1 MLLATLLC
9 AQAKP
14 DDKVQASR
22 EKVSKALQDDA
33 SYEAAWAD
41 YVAEFGAGNVMNLV
55 AGPKTKD
62 LPEPA
67 RAAAYKNN
75 FKAALREM
83 DKLNKQA
90 ERDGDDVAF
99 GINSHAH
106 LSAEEFAALRATG
119 VRTAARRRAPRRAGA
134 ESAAAASPAAEA
146 AETAAALTSGG
157 RKLQQT
163 CSTSSGQVA
172 YTLGST
178 IAPAAVNWVSN
189 GFVTPIRN
197 QGQCGSCVAF
207 ATTVL
212 TEFALMK
219 RNSIYNNANTDLSE
233 DDLMECEPTLSG
245 CNGAGLNTYVSSV
258 SCRGQSTEATAPYN
272 YADSNYCPAGDTRAA
287 ERGAMKTTLNFQRAA
302 VPRSNADLT
311 RAVATAPTQIGVKA
325 DGYAFQYY
333 TTGIVGCSVEGKR
346 AVSNHAV
353 TFVGY
358 GVSGCKPYFLV
369 KNSWGTGWGE
379 AGFFRVQKDCI
390 VSSKA
395 PYGPFAMFASSP
407 IVPVL

>member
-1 MLLATLLC
+1 MLLLLWGVQASLFLPSKSHFFVLTPYHACALLFACAAVLLC
-9 AQAKP
+9 MFLRDNTA
-14 DDKVQASR
+14 DDKVPASR

-41 YVAEFGAGNVMNLV
+41 DVAEFGAGSVMNLV

-146 AETAAALTSGG
+146 AEAAAALTSGG

-163 CSTSSGQVA
+163 CSTSGGQVA

-189 GFVTPIRN
+189 GFVTPVRN
-197 QGQCGSCVAF
+197 HVRHCVLRLVYNGGMTMWHGYKTDMLQLQQLRKWAACG
-207 ATTVL
+207 
-212 TEFALMK
+212 
-219 RNSIYNNANTDLSE
+219 
-233 DDLMECEPTLSG
+233 
-245 CNGAGLNTYVSSV
+245 
-258 SCRGQSTEATAPYN
+258 TA
-272 YADSNYCPAGDTRAA
+272 SWAA
-287 ERGAMKTTLNFQRAA
+287 E
-302 VPRSNADLT
+302 
-311 RAVATAPTQIGVKA
+311 APLKA
-325 DGYAFQYY
+325 
-333 TTGIVGCSVEGKR
+333 
-346 AVSNHAV
+346 H
-353 TFVGY
+353 
-358 GVSGCKPYFLV
+358 L
-369 KNSWGTGWGE
+369 W
-379 AGFFRVQKDCI
+379 
-390 VSSKA
+390 
-395 PYGPFAMFASSP
+395 
-407 IVPVL
+407 

>member
-1 MLLATLLC
+1 M
-9 AQAKP
+9 QAKP

-41 YVAEFGAGNVMNLV
+41 YVAEFGAGSVMNLV

-119 VRTAARRRAPRRAGA
+119 
-134 ESAAAASPAAEA
+134 
-146 AETAAALTSGG
+146 G
-157 RKLQQT
+157 R
-163 CSTSSGQVA
+163 
-172 YTLGST
+172 
-178 IAPAAVNWVSN
+178 
-189 GFVTPIRN
+189 
-197 QGQCGSCVAF
+197 CGSCVAF

-212 TEFALMK
+212 TEFALVK

-233 DDLMECEPTLSG
+233 DDFMECEPTLSG

-287 ERGAMKTTLNFQRAA
+287 ERGAMKTTLNFQWAA

-353 TFVGY
+353 TVVGY
-358 GVSGCKPYFLV
+358 GVSGGKPYFLV
-369 KNSWGTGWGE
+369 KNSWGTG
-379 AGFFRVQKDCI
+379 
-390 VSSKA
+390 
-395 PYGPFAMFASSP
+395 
-407 IVPVL
+407 